1 MKSYSVC
8 ILHEGHFECSSFR
21 FLPPSLCHSID
32 VPYGLFLSCQVWK
45 NIKWFWRGPTAWWC
59 LCADCHRDRW
69 GEDGRCANRWSRPRQ
84 LACPRLPIGELY
96 IREPP
101 PELAESCQ
109 AWKFN
114 RVWSLHISVHTYIY
128 IIFEL
133 ISISIYLYVY
143 IHIYIQFCFYVQ
155 THVNLSTKPCD
166 FGFCFALGFF
176 KGTSE
181 GMQSV

>member
-96 IREPP
+96 IREPRQS
-101 PELAESCQ
+101 LR
-109 AWKFN
+109 N
-114 RVWSLHISVHTYIY
+114 RARLGNSIGYGLYTFLYIHIYNIWTYI
-128 IIFEL
+128 
-133 ISISIYLYVY
+133 Y
-143 IHIYIQFCFYVQ
+143 IHIYIYTYLYPVLFLCSDTCQLIHETMRFWVLFRSWI
-155 THVNLSTKPCD
+155 L
-166 FGFCFALGFF
+166 
-176 KGTSE
+176 
-181 GMQSV
+181 